1 MPTHMPAV
9 ASATS
14 SSLSRWDAM
23 HVARRFPTC
32 EKIFSHV
39 WEVRARRVAPR
50 HILVLVTLRRVVA
63 ATSMGCPPRA
73 SPSSCNVNSCI
84 LHRSFSKPASRAGAE
99 YRKTAAL
106 PAAKRTMTSPEGQ
119 FMFTERQPL
128 YRPLMGIK
136 KAHAWNAERL
146 TCALPDG
153 LPSFF

>member
-1 MPTHMPAV
+1 MPAV

-23 HVARRFPTC
+23 HVARRFITRDKAGRSTLFRRT
-32 EKIFSHV
+32 EHAS
-39 WEVRARRVAPR
+39 VR
-50 HILVLVTLRRVVA
+50 IMGFFTLRRVVA